1 MRQKNNPKLVFS
13 YLQLAKQVSHGNL
26 STTRSQFKSSSG
38 IRNFHPLRHAKCL
51 PYYTPLFKYSVHTLS
66 CAFSVS
72 LTDNLIGESSCKEK
86 ERQI

>member
-1 MRQKNNPKLVFS
+1 MDQGPKD
-13 YLQLAKQVSHGNL
+13 QN
-26 STTRSQFKSSSG
+26 
-38 IRNFHPLRHAKCL
+38 
-51 PYYTPLFKYSVHTLS
+51 SVHTFS